1 MCDSAEEVVDA
12 SELLVLGNASPD
24 FAEALTRTREDQ
36 IVIDL
41 VRTSTDLA
49 DVKAAYQGLCW

>member
-1 MCDSAEEVVDA
+1 MCDSADEVVDA

-24 FAEALTRTREDQ
+24 FTDALTRTREDQ
-36 IVIDL
+36 IVVDL
-41 VRTSTDLA
+41 VRTSGSLA